1 MLCLSRFPG
10 ERITIHP
17 LGDAITVEVLCVK
30 PNGAV
35 RLGITAPKGVPV
47 HREEVSN
54 AIKAAQ
60 GYVDR
65 GEIAKGRDVMD
76 HAENLG
82 VPVADS
88 DAAAREV

>member
-1 MLCLSRFPG
+1 MLCLSRHPG
-10 ERITIHP
+10 ERITI
-17 LGDAITVEVLCVK
+17 GDDISVTVLAIK
-30 PNGAV
+30 DNGSV
-35 RLGITAPKGVPV
+35 RLGIEAPPEIPV
-47 HREEVSN
+47 HRQEVSN

-65 GEIAKGRDVMD
+65 GEIAKDRDVMD